1 MSVLVAGT
9 IAIDDV
15 KTPVAEHRDL
25 LGGSASF
32 AAISAS
38 FHAPTRLLGIVGSD
52 FPAEH
57 MDLLRSFGID
67 ISGVEIGDG
76 RTFRWSGEYFDD
88 LNRRETLEVQL
99 NVIEDYRPRLPAA
112 YAEDSHI
119 VLLANMSPVTQM
131 DVLQQCRDPRF
142 VIADT
147 MDLWIDVSRPALEQ
161 LLQRI
166 DLLVINDSEAKQFMG
181 ANSAV
186 RAGHQLL
193 ECGPRFVVVK
203 KGEHG
208 ALVFARDGFF
218 ACPAFPL
225 LAVADPT
232 GAGDTFVGA
241 LAGHLAA
248 RRDEPIDLPAICQGV
263 VRGAVLASFNCE
275 SFSTRRLQEISE
287 RDIEERLRLFRS
299 YTAVP

>member
-15 KTPVAEHRDL
+15 KTPVAEHKDL

-52 FPAEH
+52 FPGEH
-57 MDLLRSFGID
+57 MQLLESFRID
-67 ISGVEIGDG
+67 ISGVEVAAGK
-76 RTFRWSGEYFDD
+76 TFRWSGEYFDD
-88 LNRRETLEVQL
+88 LNRRETLDVQL
-99 NVIEDYRPRLPAA
+99 NVLEDYRPRLPAA
-112 YAEDSHI
+112 FAGDAGV

-131 DVLQQCRDPRF
+131 EVLQQCRNPRF

-166 DLLVINDSEAKQFMG
+166 DLLVINDSEAKQFV
-181 ANSAV
+181 NTTSAI
-186 RAGHQLL
+186 RAGRQLL

-225 LAVADPT
+225 LTVEDPT
-232 GAGDTFVGA
+232 GAGDTFAGA
-241 LAGHLAA
+241 LAGHLAT
-248 RRDEPIDLPAICQGV
+248 RQDGPVEFSAICQGV
-263 VRGAVLASFNCE
+263 VRGTVLASFNCE
-275 SFSTRRLQEISE
+275 SFSTRRLEEISE
-287 RDIEERLRLFRS
+287 DDIEDRLDLFRR
-299 YTAVP
+299 YTALP